1 MDRKESVDCE
11 VKTVESCIQRI
22 GEKLDALKDTDPMRR
37 EAVFLG
43 IIAEVKILEEEVL
56 NSSALPEFL
65 ILLEIRINTYQEILR
80 ILKVQKLALE
90 AVLMEDEE

>member
-1 MDRKESVDCE
+1 M
-11 VKTVESCIQRI
+11 
-22 GEKLDALKDTDPMRR
+22 
-37 EAVFLG
+37 
-43 IIAEVKILEEEVL
+43 KILEEEVL